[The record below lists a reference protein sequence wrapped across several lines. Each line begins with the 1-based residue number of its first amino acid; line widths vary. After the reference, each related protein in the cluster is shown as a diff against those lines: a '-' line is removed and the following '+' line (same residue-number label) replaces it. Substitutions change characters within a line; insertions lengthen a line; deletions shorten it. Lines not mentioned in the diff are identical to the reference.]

1 MLDGGGPSDDD
12 ALLSQSVRAW
22 SRTDPTV
29 TVVSRDKDL
38 PQSGDCRQGG
48 GMIAD
53 PLRIVALGPE
63 RRGEL
68 IALDHLA
75 FVWTDDPDPEPMTA
89 GLEWDRTFGVQR
101 DDQDAAGELLGIYSV
116 FSLGLVTPAG
126 AGGAETSSLAMAGLT
141 WVSVHPQHR
150 RRGVLT
156 AMIRHHLHGLHE
168 SSGEAV
174 SGLHASEAAIYG
186 RFGYGLATSGLRL
199 TLPRRATL
207 RDVPGAD
214 DVVVR
219 FLTADVQ
226 QHASLVGDLYAR
238 AARRRPGGILRTV
251 ALDER
256 QLRDSPFQR
265 RGREPLRLLL
275 AERDGQETGYALLR
289 RHVRWDGAV
298 ADGSAHVADLA
309 AVDAATHR
317 ALWGVLTDL
326 DFITRTTTPQ
336 LASDDPLLA
345 QLVDARTTTP
355 TRVDDLWLRVVDV
368 DRALAART
376 YAHDVDVVLGVEDA
390 LCPWNA
396 RRWRLSGGPTGATC
410 TPTSDAADIT
420 LDVRELGTAYVGGTS
435 LVSLAAAGLVREER
449 AGAVG
454 ALSSGLRSAL
464 EPATPF
470 MF

>member
-1 MLDGGGPSDDD
+1 MTVEP
-12 ALLSQSVRAW
+12 LS
-22 SRTDPTV
+22 
-29 TVVSRDKDL
+29 
-38 PQSGDCRQGG
+38 
-48 GMIAD
+48 
-53 PLRIVALGPE
+53 IVPLGPE

-75 FVWTDDPDPEPMTA
+75 FVWTDEPDPEPMTA
-89 GLEWDRTFGVQR
+89 GLEWDRTYGAQGG
-101 DDQDAAGELLGIYSV
+101 DASHAGDLMGIYSV
-116 FSLGLVTPAG
+116 FSLGVVTPAG
-126 AGGAETSSLAMAGLT
+126 AGGAETGSLPMAGLT

-156 AMIRHHLHGLHE
+156 AMMRHHLHGLHE
-168 SSGEAV
+168 SGAEPV

-199 TLPRRATL
+199 TLPRRTAL

-214 DVVVR
+214 AVTMT
-219 FLTADVQ
+219 FLTADVE
-226 QHASLVGDLYAR
+226 QHAQLVGDLYAR
-238 AARRRPGGILRTV
+238 AARRRPGGVLRTV
-251 ALDER
+251 ALDQR
-256 QLRDSPFQR
+256 QVRDSPFQR

-275 AERDGQETGYALLR
+275 AERDGETTGYALVR
-289 RHVRWDGAV
+289 REVRWDGGGPN
-298 ADGSAHVADLA
+298 GSAHVDDLA

-326 DFITRTTTPQ
+326 DFVARTTTPP
-336 LASDDPLLA
+336 LAGDDPLLSV
-345 QLVDARTTTP
+345 LVDARTTNP
-355 TRVDDLWLRVVDV
+355 TRADDLWLRVVDV

-396 RRWRLSGGPTGATC
+396 RRWRLTGGPAGATC
-410 TPTSDAADIT
+410 TATNDAADIS
-420 LDVRELGTAYVGGTS
+420 LDVRELGTAYLGGTS
-435 LVSLAAAGLVREER
+435 LVSLTASGLVREDR
-449 AGAVG
+449 AGAVP
-454 ALSSGLRSAL
+454 ALSSALRSAL

>member
-1 MLDGGGPSDDD
+1 
-12 ALLSQSVRAW
+12 
-22 SRTDPTV
+22 
-29 TVVSRDKDL
+29 
-38 PQSGDCRQGG
+38 
-48 GMIAD
+48 MIAE

-63 RRGEL
+63 RRDEL

-89 GLEWDRTFGVQR
+89 GLEWDRTYGVQR
-101 DDQDAAGELLGIYSV
+101 DQEGAAGELLGIYSV
-116 FSLGLVTPAG
+116 FSLGLVAPAG
-126 AGGAETSSLAMAGLT
+126 VGGAETASLPMAGLT

-168 SSGEAV
+168 SGGEPV

-186 RFGYGLATSGLRL
+186 RFGYGLGTSGLRL
-199 TLPRRATL
+199 TLPRRAPL

-226 QHASLVGDLYAR
+226 QHAPLVADLYAR
-238 AARRRPGGILRTV
+238 VTRRRPGGVLRTA

-256 QLRDSPFQR
+256 QVRDSPFQR
-265 RGREPLRLLL
+265 RGREPLRLLV
-275 AERDGQETGYALLR
+275 AERDGRTTGYALLR
-289 RHVRWDGAV
+289 RRVRWDGGT
-298 ADGSAHVADLA
+298 ADGTADVGDLA

-317 ALWGVLTDL
+317 ALWSVLTDL
-326 DFITRTTTPQ
+326 DFVSRTTTPP
-336 LASDDPLLA
+336 LAGDDPLLA
-345 QLVDARTTTP
+345 LLVDARTTKP
-355 TRVDDLWLRVVDV
+355 TRADDLWLRVVDV
-368 DRALAART
+368 DRALASRT

-390 LCPWNA
+390 LCPWNT
-396 RRWRLSGGPTGATC
+396 RRWRLSGGPAGATC
-410 TPTSDAADIT
+410 TPTNDAADIA
-420 LDVRELGTAYVGGTS
+420 LDVRELGTAYLGGTS

-464 EPATPF
+464 EPATPY